1 MSDFPFTEKD
11 LGNRRFLREFKH
23 NTDSEE
29 LVWHQDQEDRT
40 VKVIKSGGWQLQ
52 MDNELP
58 IYLQEGK
65 SYNIP
70 AYVLDQRQ
78 SHATGLVE
86 SGDKKHI

>member
-1 MSDFPFTEKD
+1 MSDFPFTEKA

-23 NTDSEE
+23 DTDSEE

-70 AYVLDQRQ
+70 AYVFHR
-78 SHATGLVE
+78 VIK
-86 SGDKKHI
+86 GDGDLKVIIHKK